1 MNKVTDTIKKDA
13 QKLLDYLYESPT
25 PFHATD
31 NAAKQLEA
39 AGFVELKEAN
49 AWNIAIGGK
58 YFLRKNSSCFAAFI
72 MGTADIAANGIRT
85 IAAHTDSPFFAIKP
99 NPQMSRAGHIR
110 LNTSPYGGVIMHT
123 WFDRPLAIAGRVL
136 LKTADFLTPDER
148 LVNINKPLMVIP
160 SLAIH
165 LNREVNNG
173 YKINAQNDTL
183 PFVAMVNE
191 ELEKG
196 DYLVNL
202 LTAELGCKP
211 EDILDFDLCLY
222 EYQKG
227 QFVGQNDEF
236 MSAGRLDDLW
246 MVHAGLDAI
255 LNAAPSAYTK
265 LLYCPDNEEIG
276 SLTPHGAQSIF
287 IKNLIDRISLP
298 GTFAQVMA
306 NSFFISADLGHAA
319 NPNHPDKDD
328 PTNPT
333 ILGGGAVL
341 KYSANQRY
349 ATNGYTGSIFT
360 ALCQKA
366 GVPVQKYITRSD
378 VVGGGTIG
386 AIMGANLGVN
396 VVDMG
401 MGVLGMHSIRELAAT
416 IDNDYVLKLFGTFFD
431 N

>member
-1 MNKVTDTIKKDA
+1 MNKIKENA
-13 QKLLDYLYESPT
+13 QKLLDYLNDSPT

-31 NAAKQLEA
+31 NAAKQLAA
-39 AGFVELKEAN
+39 AGFKELCERDP
-49 AWNIAIGGK
+49 WDIAPGGK
-58 YFLRKNSSCFAAFI
+58 YFLRKNSSSFAAFI
-72 MGTADIAANGIRT
+72 MGTADMAAHGIRA
-85 IAAHTDSPFFAIKP
+85 IAAHTDSPVFVIKP
-99 NPQMSRAGHIR
+99 NPQMVEKGHIK

-123 WFDRPLAIAGRVL
+123 WFDRPLALAGRVL
-136 LKTADFLTPDER
+136 LKSDCFLVPTEK
-148 LVNINKPLMVIP
+148 LININKPLMVIP

-173 YKINAQNDTL
+173 VKINAQSDTL
-183 PFVAMVNE
+183 PFAALVNE
-191 ELEKG
+191 ELEKD

-202 LTAELGCKP
+202 LVNELGCTSD
-211 EDILDFDLCLY
+211 DILDFDIALY

-227 QFVGQNDEF
+227 QFVGLNEEF
-236 MSAGRLDDLW
+236 ISSARLDDLW

-255 LNAAPSAYTK
+255 VNAKPSTYTK

-276 SLTPHGAQSIF
+276 SLTPHGAQSTF
-287 IKNLIDRISLP
+287 LKTLIERIVP
-298 GTFAQVMA
+298 HGAFGQVMA
-306 NSFFISADLGHAA
+306 NSYFISADLGHAI
-319 NPNHPDKDD
+319 NPNNPQKDD
-328 PTNPT
+328 PTNKT
-333 ILGGGAVL
+333 ILGGGLVL
-341 KYSANQRY
+341 KYSAMQKY

-378 VVGGGTIG
+378 VMGGGTIG

-401 MGVLGMHSIRELAAT
+401 LAVMGMHAIRELGAT
-416 IDNDYVLKLFGTFFD
+416 IDNEYVLKAFGTFFD

>member
-1 MNKVTDTIKKDA
+1 MNKTRENA

-31 NAAKQLEA
+31 NAAHRLA
-39 AGFVELKEAN
+39 AVGFTELYEGDV
-49 AWNIAIGGK
+49 WNIAPGGK
-58 YFLRKNSSCFAAFI
+58 YFLRRNSSCFAAFI
-72 MGTADIAANGIRT
+72 MGTADITAHGIRA

-99 NPQMSRAGHIR
+99 NPQMSKNGHIR

-136 LKTADFLTPDER
+136 LKTENFLAPTEK
-148 LVNINKPLMVIP
+148 LVNINRPLMVIP

-165 LNREVNNG
+165 LNREINSAG
-173 YKINAQNDTL
+173 FKINAQSDTL
-183 PFVAMVNE
+183 PFVAMVNG
-191 ELEKG
+191 ELEKD
-196 DYLVNL
+196 DYLMNL
-202 LTAELGCKP
+202 LTEELDCKP
-211 EDILDFDLCLY
+211 DDILDFDLCLY

-236 MSAGRLDDLW
+236 ISSSRLDDLW

-255 LNAAPSAYTK
+255 LSAAPSACTK

-276 SLTPHGAQSIF
+276 SLTPHGAQSRF
-287 IKNLIDRISLP
+287 IKTLIERISP
-298 GTFAQVMA
+298 QGAFGQVMA
-306 NSFFISADLGHAA
+306 NSFFISADLAHAA
-319 NPNHPDKDD
+319 NPNYPEKDD

-333 ILGGGAVL
+333 LLGGGAVL
-341 KYSANQRY
+341 KYSANQKY

-378 VVGGGTIG
+378 IVGGGTIG

-401 MGVLGMHSIRELAAT
+401 MGVLGMHSIRELGAT
-416 IDNDYVLKLFGTFFD
+416 IDNDYVLKVFGAFFD
-431 N
+431 S

>member
-1 MNKVTDTIKKDA
+1 MDNITTAIKEEA
-13 QKLLDYLYESPT
+13 QKLLDYLYDSPT
-25 PFHATD
+25 PFHATN
-31 NAAKQLEA
+31 NAAGQLAA
-39 AGFVELKEAN
+39 AGFTELYEAN
-49 AWNIAIGGK
+49 AWDIAPGGK
-58 YFLRKNSSCFAAFI
+58 YFLRKNSSSFAAFI
-72 MGTADIAANGIRT
+72 MGTADITTHGIRA

-99 NPQMSRAGHIR
+99 NPQMTQGGHIK
-110 LNTSPYGGVIMHT
+110 LNTSPYGGVIMYT

-136 LKTADFLTPDER
+136 LKTPDFLAPKEV

-165 LNREVNNG
+165 LNRQINDG
-173 YKINAQNDTL
+173 YKINAQCDTL
-183 PFVAMVNE
+183 PFAAMVNE
-191 ELEKG
+191 ELEKD
-196 DYLVNL
+196 DYLLNL
-202 LTAELGCKP
+202 LTNELGCTP

-227 QFVGQNDEF
+227 QFVGQNEEF
-236 MSAGRLDDLW
+236 MSSSRLDDLW

-276 SLTPHGAQSIF
+276 SLTPHGAQSTF
-287 IKNLIDRISLP
+287 IKTLIERISP
-298 GTFAQVMA
+298 QGAFGQFMA
-306 NSFFISADLGHAA
+306 NSFFVSADLGHGA
-319 NPNHPDKDD
+319 NPNHPHKDD

-341 KYSANQRY
+341 KYSANQKY
-349 ATNGYTGSIFT
+349 ATNGYTGSVFT

-401 MGVLGMHSIRELAAT
+401 MAVLGMHSIRELAAT
-416 IDNDYVLKLFGTFFD
+416 IDNDYALKVFGTFFD
-431 N
+431 A